1 MSYTAS
7 DEATADQLAA
17 ELDCGPRWT
26 TREDGAELIT
36 QLRSLT
42 TDTDPEICAEGQLR
56 LSRLHRHEERP
67 TPNP

>member
-1 MSYTAS
+1 MPYTAS

-17 ELDCGPRWT
+17 ELDCDPSCT
-26 TREDGAELIT
+26 TREDDAELIT

-42 TDTDPEICAEGQLR
+42 TDTDPEICAEARLR